1 MSSSTHILST
11 PKMKAPAPSPIIE
24 VRDIRKSFG
33 DIAAVDGLS
42 FSVERG
48 TILGLLGPNG
58 AGKTTTIKML
68 TTLLPMDAGVA
79 TVDGFDVT
87 RQADMVRRAI
97 GLAGQFAAVD
107 EKLTTRQ
114 NLDLFGRL
122 YHLPRPLRKER
133 VETLIERFGMV
144 EYADRLAG
152 ALSGGQRRRLD
163 VVAALIADP
172 PAVFLDEPTTG
183 LDPRGR
189 LALWEQIRS
198 IRDDGAAVVLTTQ
211 YLEEADRL
219 ADRIVVIDRGRAVA
233 QGTTGELKARL
244 ERDVLEVAV
253 ASEGDREAAVA
264 ALGPGGV
271 TAIDDRTLHVTVGA
285 ADESLAALRRVSEA
299 GIRITDFQLRR
310 PTLDDVFIELT
321 GQKAVPDE
329 AVGTTPR
336 EEVRA

>member
-1 MSSSTHILST
+1 MSTTVNIVSPSTTPVPAST
-11 PKMKAPAPSPIIE
+11 PIIE
-24 VRDIRKSFG
+24 VRNIQKSFG
-33 DIAAVDGLS
+33 DVVAVDGLS

-58 AGKTTTIKML
+58 AGKTTTIRML

-87 RQADMVRRAI
+87 RESDMVRRSI

-133 VETLIERFGMV
+133 VKTLVERFEMD

-183 LDPRGR
+183 LDLRGR
-189 LALWEQIRS
+189 LALWEQIRA

-233 QGTTGELKARL
+233 QGTTAELKARL

-253 ASEGDREAAVA
+253 ASEDERDAAVA

-285 ADESLAALRRVSEA
+285 ADESLAALRRVQEA
-299 GIRITDFQLRR
+299 GVRIADFQLRR

-321 GQKAVPDE
+321 GQKVVPDE

-336 EEVRA
+336 EELRA